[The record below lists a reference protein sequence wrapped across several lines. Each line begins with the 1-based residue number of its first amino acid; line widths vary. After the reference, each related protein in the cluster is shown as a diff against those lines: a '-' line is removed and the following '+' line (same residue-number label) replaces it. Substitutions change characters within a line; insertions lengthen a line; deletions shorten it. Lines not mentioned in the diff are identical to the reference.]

1 MPPVEDDL
9 RRIAEGFG
17 ELKGELRSQHQATMR
32 AFDNIRDDMQRMED
46 SQKQAMQSMEER
58 LNGKIDSLGGRVR
71 TLEQKSEDAKVAA
84 AKQGVAVS
92 GITAALTYAAIE
104 IIKRIPH

>member
-17 ELKGELRSQHQATMR
+17 ELKGELRIMHQQTMR
-32 AFDNIRDDMQRMED
+32 SFDNIRDDMQRMEE
-46 SQKQAMQSMEER
+46 SQKKAMESMEER
-58 LNGKIDSLGGRVR
+58 LNGKIDTLGGRVNK
-71 TLEQKSEDAKVAA
+71 LESESKDQKVAS

>member
-1 MPPVEDDL
+1 MPPAEDDL

-32 AFDNIRDDMQRMED
+32 AFDNIRDDMHRMEE
-46 SQKQAMQSMEER
+46 SQKQAMQNMEER
-58 LNGKIDSLGGRVR
+58 LNGRIDSLGGRVK
-71 TLEQKSEDAKVAA
+71 TLEQQSVDNKVTT

-92 GITAALTYAAIE
+92 GITALITYGMIE
-104 IIKRIPH
+104 LIKRIPH

>member
-1 MPPVEDDL
+1 MPPAEDDL

-17 ELKGELRSQHQATMR
+17 ELKGELRIMHQQTMR
-32 AFDNIRDDMQRMED
+32 SFDNIRDDMQRMEE
-46 SQKQAMQSMEER
+46 SQKQAMENMEER
-58 LNGKIDSLGGRVR
+58 INGKIDSLGGRVR
-71 TLEQKSEDAKVAA
+71 TLEQKSEDAKVSA

-104 IIKRIPH
+104 LLKRIPH